1 MRFPRCLIVSFACA
15 AFASGALAQRSKS
28 GMVGAIPTNT
38 SAVEP
43 PADRAG
49 SAMGPK
55 NLRPVTQALGWQ
67 SGTLV
72 NTSDYDCLLFGGGFS
87 YNYITGSFVSFYGD
101 PNSTPATPRVGEVYY
116 TDVFVQDVAACQ
128 GVYVQPWLILP
139 PNTSLAISG
148 INPVYCFKN
157 GVATT
162 AGCGQSL
169 AFGTSLS
176 GARGYDLG
184 TWPLTASGGSIEI
197 KIPVSSSSAGFVTLY
212 SRVDTADGWSNP
224 SATPFVQYQIGANT
238 SSPTVGYP
246 APPTATLITNT
257 TARTT
262 TNIFNQGISG
272 TLYFDIGLTSTT
284 YDTSTAGN
292 AVPASATGLSAYA
305 DWSFLNPGTL
315 YHWRGRY
322 TYGSGSTALG
332 ADQTFPTIGT
342 VSVPAGATYVS
353 ASPATPTQVTVTWYG
368 VSGATSYQVWRRGPG
383 SATTYANLGMSSVE
397 SYTDTT
403 AAANSAYLY
412 KVAAVNAA
420 GTSPFSRS
428 DLATT
433 VIYSDDRLVEFTTVI
448 KVAHLTQL
456 RTAINAVRALANQGP
471 GTFTDA
477 AVPGL
482 KVKAAHILELR
493 TQFDS
498 AMGVLFGVNSSW
510 ATTPVVGGKI
520 TFVEFQQLRDRL
532 K

>member
-1 MRFPRCLIVSFACA
+1 MRFPRYLLVSFACA
-15 AFASGALAQRSKS
+15 ALASGALAQRSKS
-28 GMVGAIPTNT
+28 GLVGAIPTTT
-38 SAVEP
+38 SAVESP
-43 PADRAG
+43 EGTAG

-55 NLRPVTQALGWQ
+55 NLRPAPNALGWR
-67 SGTLV
+67 SGTFV
-72 NTSDYDCLLFGGGFS
+72 NTSDYDCLQFGGGFS
-87 YNYITGSFVSFYGD
+87 FNAITGSFVSFYGD
-101 PNSTPATPRVGEVYY
+101 PSSIPPTPKVGDVYY
-116 TDVFVQDVAACQ
+116 TAVYVQDVAACQ
-128 GVYVQPWLILP
+128 GVYVNPWLILP
-139 PNTSLAISG
+139 ANTSLAISG
-148 INPVYCFKN
+148 TNPVYCYKN
-157 GVATT
+157 NIATT

-169 AFGTSLS
+169 NFGTSLS
-176 GARGYDLG
+176 GASGYNLG

-197 KIPVSSSSAGFVTLY
+197 QVPVSSSSTGVVTLY

-224 SATPFVQYQIGANT
+224 SATPFVQYQIGANA

-246 APPTATLITNT
+246 TPPTATLSTNT

-262 TNIFNQGISG
+262 TNVFNQGLGG

-292 AVPASATGLSAYA
+292 AIPASGNGYQAFA
-305 DWSFLNPGTL
+305 DWSGLNPGTV
-315 YHWRGRY
+315 YHWRGRF
-322 TYGSGSTALG
+322 TYGAGSTALG
-332 ADQTFPTIGT
+332 ADQTFTTTGT
-342 VSVPAGATYVS
+342 VTVPVAPTYVS
-353 ASPATPTQVTVTWYG
+353 AAPATPTQVTVTWFG
-368 VSGATSYQVWRRGPG
+368 VGGATSYQIWRRGPG
-383 SATTYANLGMSSVE
+383 SSTTYTNIGTSSTE

-412 KVAAVNAA
+412 KVAAVNGA
-420 GTSPFSRS
+420 GTSPFSQS

-433 VIYSDDRLVEFTTVI
+433 VIYSDDRLVEFNTVI
-448 KVAHLTQL
+448 KLAHLTQL
-456 RTAINAVRALANQGP
+456 RTAINAVRALANQGA

-482 KVKAAHILELR
+482 PVKAVHILELR

-498 AMGVLFGVNSSW
+498 AMGVLFGTNSSW